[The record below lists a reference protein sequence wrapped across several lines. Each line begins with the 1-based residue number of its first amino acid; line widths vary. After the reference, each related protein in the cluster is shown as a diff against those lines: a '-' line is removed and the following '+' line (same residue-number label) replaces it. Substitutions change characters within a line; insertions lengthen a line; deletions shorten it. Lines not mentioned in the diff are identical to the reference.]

1 MSVTPTVVADDG
13 TSAGRADVAVRRTG
27 SFVESLVARLHA
39 EYGDDP
45 ETIRWRV
52 TQALA
57 RFAGAPV
64 QAFVPIL
71 VEKRV
76 RELYRR
82 ANAGRTALP
91 A

>member
-1 MSVTPTVVADDG
+1 MTPTVVADEGSADG
-13 TSAGRADVAVRRTG
+13 PAEVAVRGTG

-45 ETIRWRV
+45 ATIRWHV
-52 TQALA
+52 EEVLA
-57 RFAGAPV
+57 TFAGAPV

-82 ANAGRTALP
+82 ADGRTALP

>member
-1 MSVTPTVVADDG
+1 MSVTATVVADDG
-13 TSAGRADVAVRRTG
+13 PSDRAVRGTR
-27 SFVESLVARLHA
+27 SFVEPLVQRLHV

-45 ETIRWRV
+45 QAIRWRIEL
-52 TQALA
+52 ALA
-57 RFAGAPV
+57 GFAGAPV

-76 RELYRR
+76 REIYRR
-82 ANAGRTALP
+82 GDGRRTALP

>member
-13 TSAGRADVAVRRTG
+13 PSAARADVAVRKTG

-39 EYGDDP
+39 EYGDAPD
-45 ETIRWRV
+45 TIRWQV
-52 TQALA
+52 ELALA
-57 RFAGAPV
+57 TFAGAPV

-82 ANAGRTALP
+82 GDGDRTALP